1 VALAVLAMIAGSFV
15 QHLRTA
21 LGHDVAHFLALA
33 KILAGGRTLY
43 DDVLDQNTPAMVG
56 LDLLAVALARATGLA
71 EDHAHTALVTA
82 VTLAGFALAC
92 SVVRGLAREDRVLR
106 AGFALCAAAT
116 LFVFPG
122 YDYGTREQLFTAC
135 FLPYVIAVI
144 AQAQS
149 VERTRLQSAAVALLA
164 GYGVF
169 LKPHFAV
176 FPAVTALWELARSGF
191 SLRALSRETW
201 LLAALLAL
209 AYSAFL
215 LLVPEYLD
223 SVVPLMFATFWQ
235 YRIGV
240 LPALALSLG
249 TFAFSAGVLVAATLF
264 DRWLPETRLRALL
277 PLGWLYL
284 LAGVALVGA
293 QGFGF
298 SYHAK
303 PLLWMSYLLAGLL
316 CVRAGAIV
324 FTGPTLAPARSRALL
339 VALSLSLAFGAPRA
353 VDDGLDLAPRVRFAN
368 HPFVAVLDQNG
379 PNEYAYV
386 LSSSVRP
393 GGWAYVYADT
403 RWSGHMIPMF
413 LLPIV
418 ADHARAPSLHPQVAP
433 EAIAEVERYERARIL
448 ADFRERPPKLVL
460 VDVGARKRYFRTDD
474 FDWLEFLGR
483 DEAFARV
490 WRELDYEAA
499 GIVTDFER
507 RPFAVYRRR
516 DAGSAQPTP
525 RGAPISQLKKRTASG
540 FTKMCRS
547 FQNGECH
554 CSGGSVPSRI
564 SAIAPAVRPASVSR
578 ICSPISA
585 DAPPGAPAYDSSA
598 K

>member
-1 VALAVLAMIAGSFV
+1 MLWAAFAASAMIVASFA

-56 LDLLAVALARATGLA
+56 LDRVAVALARMAGLA
-71 EDHAHTALVTA
+71 EDHAHTVLVTGL
-82 VTLAGFALAC
+82 TLAGFALAG
-92 SVVRGLAREDRVLR
+92 SIVRSLAHEDRALR

-135 FLPYVIAVI
+135 FLPYVVAVV
-144 AQAQS
+144 AHAQS
-149 VERTRLQSAAVALLA
+149 VERTRLQTAAVALLA

-176 FPAVTALWELARSGF
+176 FPVVTALWELARAGF
-191 SLRALSRETW
+191 TRRGLSRETW
-201 LLAALLAL
+201 LLAGVLAL

-223 SVVPLMFATFWQ
+223 SVVPLTIATFWE
-235 YRIGV
+235 YRIGF

-249 TFAFSAGVLVAATLF
+249 TFALAAGVLVAGALF

-303 PLLWMSYLLAGLL
+303 PVLWMSYLLAGLL
-316 CVRAGAIV
+316 CVRAGSFV
-324 FTGPTLAPARSRALL
+324 FSGPTLAPARYRALL
-339 VALSLSLAFGAPRA
+339 VALSLALALGAPDV
-353 VDDGLDLAPRVRFAN
+353 VDDGLDLAPRIRFSS

-379 PNEYAYV
+379 PDEYAYV

-393 GGWAYVYADT
+393 GGWAHVYADT

-418 ADHARAPSLHPQVAP
+418 ADHARDPSLHAQVAP

-460 VDVGARKRYFRTDD
+460 VDVGAHKRYFQTDD

-490 WRELDYEAA
+490 WREFDYEPA
-499 GIVTDFER
+499 GIVTDFSR
-507 RPFAVYRRR
+507 RPFAVYRRKT
-516 DAGSAQPTP
+516 AQ
-525 RGAPISQLKKRTASG
+525 GEASLG
-540 FTKMCRS
+540 RF
-547 FQNGECH
+547 
-554 CSGGSVPSRI
+554 P
-564 SAIAPAVRPASVSR
+564 
-578 ICSPISA
+578 
-585 DAPPGAPAYDSSA
+585 
-598 K
+598 